1 MTVSFA
7 ETLIMIIAALIII
20 AIVFVIIL
28 AEKKLALKKSRIP
41 GLVIPVGVLVIA
53 IVLGICLNWQYAGCK
68 IKTITQTTSDGY
80 EMSLKLRLDR
90 QGEVVDYNGIEVRNA
105 DGVLIDRVD
114 FDPDPSM
121 EDDDDCPVSGI
132 PDRYYYNKYAE
143 KMIDG
148 IDFGISTGRLS
159 LDDSI
164 NRIYYTKHMFTEKN
178 PILSLAQMALILVS
192 IPTGIVYAAARLAG
206 SGKRR
211 KDNMNNMKLMDL

>member
-1 MTVSFA
+1 MTVRFA
-7 ETLIMIIAALIII
+7 ETLIMIIAALIMI

-41 GLVIPVGVLVIA
+41 GLVIPVGALVIA
-53 IVLGICLNWQYAGCK
+53 LVLGICLNWQYAGCK

-90 QGEVVDYNGIEVRNA
+90 QGKVVDYNGIEVR
-105 DGVLIDRVD
+105 DDSGVLIDRVD
-114 FDPDPSM
+114 FDPDM
-121 EDDDDCPVSGI
+121 EDDDDCLVSGI

-148 IDFGISTGRLS
+148 IDFGISTVRLP
-159 LDDSI
+159 LDDSV

-178 PILSLAQMALILVS
+178 PVLSLARVALILVS
-192 IPTGIVYAAARLAG
+192 IPTGIIYAAARLAG

>member
-1 MTVSFA
+1 MFDDNTGR
-7 ETLIMIIAALIII
+7 
-20 AIVFVIIL
+20 
-28 AEKKLALKKSRIP
+28 EKAGSSKKAVP

-148 IDFGISTGRLS
+148 IVSGIST
-159 LDDSI
+159 
-164 NRIYYTKHMFTEKN
+164 
-178 PILSLAQMALILVS
+178 
-192 IPTGIVYAAARLAG
+192 AG
-206 SGKRR
+206 
-211 KDNMNNMKLMDL
+211 

>member
-1 MTVSFA
+1 MTVRFA
-7 ETLIMIIAALIII
+7 ETLIMIIAALIMI

-41 GLVIPVGVLVIA
+41 GLVIPVGALVIA
-53 IVLGICLNWQYAGCK
+53 LVLGICLNWQYAGCK

-90 QGEVVDYNGIEVRNA
+90 QGKVVDYNGIEVR
-105 DGVLIDRVD
+105 DDSGVLIDRVD
-114 FDPDPSM
+114 FDPDM
-121 EDDDDCPVSGI
+121 EDDDDCLVSGI

-148 IDFGISTGRLS
+148 IDFGISTVRLP
-159 LDDSI
+159 LDDSV

-178 PILSLAQMALILVS
+178 PVLSLGQMALILVS
-192 IPTGIVYAAARLAG
+192 IPTGIIYAAARMAG

>member
-1 MTVSFA
+1 MTESFA
-7 ETLIMIIAALIII
+7 ETLIMIIAVLIII

-28 AEKKLALKKSRIP
+28 AEKKLALKKGTP
-41 GLVIPVGVLVIA
+41 GLAIPVGVLVIA

-68 IKTITQTTSDGY
+68 IKTITRTTSDGY

-148 IDFGISTGRLS
+148 IDFGDYNGQAVTGRQHKQDILYKAYVY
-159 LDDSI
+159 
-164 NRIYYTKHMFTEKN
+164 RKN
-178 PILSLAQMALILVS
+178 P
-192 IPTGIVYAAARLAG
+192 YCRLH
-206 SGKRR
+206 RWH
-211 KDNMNNMKLMDL
+211 

>member
-1 MTVSFA
+1 MTVRFA
-7 ETLIMIIAALIII
+7 ETLIMIIAALIMI

-41 GLVIPVGVLVIA
+41 GLVIPVGALVIA
-53 IVLGICLNWQYAGCK
+53 LVLGICLNWQYAGCK

-90 QGEVVDYNGIEVRNA
+90 QGKVVDYNGIEVR
-105 DGVLIDRVD
+105 DDSGVLIDRVD
-114 FDPDPSM
+114 FDPDM
-121 EDDDDCPVSGI
+121 EDDDDCLVSGI

-148 IDFGISTGRLS
+148 IDFGISTVRLP
-159 LDDSI
+159 LDDSV

-178 PILSLAQMALILVS
+178 PVLSLARVALILVS
-192 IPTGIVYAAARLAG
+192 IPTGIIYAAARLAG

-211 KDNMNNMKLMDL
+211 KDNMKLMDL

>member
-1 MTVSFA
+1 MTVRFA
-7 ETLIMIIAALIII
+7 ETLIMIIAVLIII
-20 AIVFVIIL
+20 AIVFVVIL

-164 NRIYYTKHMFTEKN
+164 NRIYYTKHMFTEK
-178 PILSLAQMALILVS
+178 
-192 IPTGIVYAAARLAG
+192 IPFCRLH
-206 SGKRR
+206 RWH
-211 KDNMNNMKLMDL
+211 

>member
-53 IVLGICLNWQYAGCK
+53 IVLGICLNWQYAGC
-68 IKTITQTTSDGY
+68 KTITQTTSDGY

-192 IPTGIVYAAARLAG
+192 IPTGIIYAAARLAG

-211 KDNMNNMKLMDL
+211 KDNMNNMKLRDL